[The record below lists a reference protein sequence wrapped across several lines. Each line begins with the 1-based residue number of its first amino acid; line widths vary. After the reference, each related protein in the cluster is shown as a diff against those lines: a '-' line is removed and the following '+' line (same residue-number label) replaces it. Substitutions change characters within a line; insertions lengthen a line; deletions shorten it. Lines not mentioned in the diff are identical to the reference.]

1 MAFLSLKPNITRNVS
16 TNKWSFVYQ
25 INAAMIKWTR
35 QSLSSDQQSVTRF
48 SNTNWIFL
56 CKSIPRDSEIGD
68 LRFEFFFF
76 SVYTIEKRN
85 IITSTIEKE
94 ERFRTVPGGVLFS
107 PPLRRIY
114 RKMYFQKALREWFW
128 IEPRLKRFSGF
139 YYGRSL

>member
-1 MAFLSLKPNITRNVS
+1 MCRR
-16 TNKWSFVYQ
+16 
-25 INAAMIKWTR
+25 INDLLCIKSTR
-35 QSLSSDQQSVTRF
+35 QWLNERINHWAVISSLWRGFQIQIEF
-48 SNTNWIFL
+48 FL

-68 LRFEFFFF
+68 TCVLNFFF

-114 RKMYFQKALREWFW
+114 WKMYFQKALREWFW